1 MKKITLAV
9 LFLSFITNLF
19 AQEVKKIDDLNY
31 IATYSMVHQVNAKN
45 EASKVEEKMFLLIG
59 SKMSKYQSE
68 NRYLKDSISI
78 HHFKNNT
85 EASPQEYMLL
95 PTTYQIYTIIKNRD
109 TETMTTNED
118 VMVENLEYE
127 QPMSDIKWEIQNE
140 SMKISGYMCQK
151 ATLSYGGRDF
161 VAWFTNQI
169 PVNEGAYKFAGLPGF
184 LVNISDTQNQSV
196 IQLTSITKNTDKEK
210 AIYRVEGKRKTIT
223 TTREKFMQTKEKS
236 TKTSVLDN
244 FEASGMTV
252 TFDDPKVMEE
262 MRKKKYKIYN
272 PIELK

>member
-1 MKKITLAV
+1 MKKITLLV
-9 LFLSFITNLF
+9 LLLSFTIAVF
-19 AQEVKKIDDLNY
+19 AQEVKKIDNLNY

-59 SKMSKYQSE
+59 SKISKYQSE
-68 NRYLKDSISI
+68 YRYLKDSIDT

-85 EASPQEYMLL
+85 EASVQEYMLL
-95 PTTYQIYTIIKNRD
+95 PTTYQEYTIIKNRE

-127 QPMSDIKWEIQNE
+127 QPMSDIKWNLTDETQI
-140 SMKISGYMCQK
+140 IVGYTCQK

-169 PVNEGAYKFAGLPGF
+169 PVNEGAYKFVGLPGF
-184 LVNISDTQNQSV
+184 LVNISDTQNHSV
-196 IQLTSITKNTDKEK
+196 IQLISITKNTDEEK
-210 AIYRVEGKRKTIT
+210 AIYEVEGKRKTIK

-236 TKTSVLDN
+236 TKTSVLGN
-244 FEASGMTV
+244 FEASGMSV

-262 MRKKKYKIYN
+262 MRKKTYKIYN